1 VHSNGRVE
9 LLRRTGLGLEVVI
22 VGRSKIVGKFGLLTG
37 NMVKPGA
44 AVIAAARQREHY
56 HNQFGQH
63 VKIA

>member
-1 VHSNGRVE
+1 
-9 LLRRTGLGLEVVI
+9 VVI